1 MIMIIFYSIASLLK
15 KNNPSVLGK
24 QLNKLT
30 YSNDERNNIVFL
42 VSLQHFKPE
51 EVVVFKKLQEK
62 TSLSDDQIVKFG
74 KRIGKGYEKFVNF
87 KLSVGG
93 KDVPSDIKGSTNWIM
108 DKKQRKRELL
118 GEGLITEG
126 GAYGHMSHP
135 FDTDINLTFGQLKDI
150 VNRALE
156 GTLEFTRE
164 KLMVKLLQFHGEMED

>member
-1 MIMIIFYSIASLLK
+1 MELNDKIGFTSLIFPNLKISKPYINDNDYILFARSLFK

-74 KRIGKGYEKFVNF
+74 KLIGKDMKKFVNF
-87 KLSVGG
+87 NLSVGG
-93 KDVPSDIKGSTNWIM
+93 KDVPSDIKG
-108 DKKQRKRELL
+108 
-118 GEGLITEG
+118 
-126 GAYGHMSHP
+126 
-135 FDTDINLTFGQLKDI
+135 
-150 VNRALE
+150 
-156 GTLEFTRE
+156 
-164 KLMVKLLQFHGEMED
+164 